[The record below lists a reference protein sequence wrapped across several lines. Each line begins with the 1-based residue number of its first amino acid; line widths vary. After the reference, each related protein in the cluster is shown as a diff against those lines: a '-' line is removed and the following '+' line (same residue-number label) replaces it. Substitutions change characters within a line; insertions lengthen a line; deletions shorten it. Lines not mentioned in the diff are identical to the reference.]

1 MINGKVLNAN
11 KYVGIL
17 DNIFNTIIHIGVVK
31 DIDDP
36 NNEGRIKVYIPSL
49 DKNNKVSNVDEVR
62 KNNKKNNKFLRVIG
76 LSKKQE
82 INNPNTE
89 KTLNNSIKNTD
100 SSVET
105 QTEIPWSIPLL
116 PKHLQIMPKVGE
128 KVKVI
133 LFDMGNSQSDRAWI
147 GPLSS
152 QKTKLNFEDGVTS
165 GNILNSSRLTVSL
178 KNVSGNNK
186 KLRTGNKK
194 IGGFTGGFP
203 DKSDIALMG
212 RNNAD
217 IVLPSKDGFS
227 KLNAGGEIL
236 LRVGKFKFNSGD
248 DLELNINNPGYFRLK
263 VVDEKI
269 GNQTILQKTRSM
281 LFSDYISLISYNN
294 DVNGKPYVTP
304 INPILGTDTE
314 LKTVHDSLSPL
325 IRGDVL
331 VEFLELIRD
340 FVKNHNHPYHKLP
353 PTNVNSKDKIEE
365 FDLQRLLS
373 LGIRI
378 N

>member
-62 KNNKKNNKFLRVIG
+62 KNNKKNNKFFRVLG
-76 LSKKQE
+76 LSEKQE

>member
-1 MINGKVLNAN
+1 MSNGKVLNSN

-17 DNIFNTIIHIGVVK
+17 DNIFNTIIHVGVVK

-62 KNNKKNNKFLRVIG
+62 KNNKKNNKFFRVLG
-76 LSKKQE
+76 LSEKQE

>member
-1 MINGKVLNAN
+1 MSNGKVLNAN

-76 LSKKQE
+76 LSEKQE

>member
-1 MINGKVLNAN
+1 MSNGKVLNAN

-76 LSKKQE
+76 LSEKRE